1 MKPPLTGDQEGE
13 ISENIEALKQQVE
26 FALKNVDEGMIDS
39 LLVGQTT
46 IQKNKA
52 VILSWSMEQ
61 QQQQENNSDMVQSVL
76 PTTNGDSDSKSPD
89 DDGIVLYVAIKMKK
103 KQNKEEEEGDPNN
116 NMTEK

>member
-61 QQQQENNSDMVQSVL
+61 QQENNSDMVQSVL

>member
-1 MKPPLTGDQEGE
+1 MKPPLTVDDQGGE

-61 QQQQENNSDMVQSVL
+61 QQEDILAQRA
-76 PTTNGDSDSKSPD
+76 
-89 DDGIVLYVAIKMKK
+89 IVDTYEQFILDILA
-103 KQNKEEEEGDPNN
+103 Q
-116 NMTEK
+116 

>member
-1 MKPPLTGDQEGE
+1 MKPPLTVGDQGGE

-61 QQQQENNSDMVQSVL
+61 QQEESHDIVQSVH
-76 PTTNGDSDSKSPD
+76 PTTPTSNGDQKGPE

-103 KQNKEEEEGDPNN
+103 KQNKEEEEDPNN